1 MIGPFGLQGAVA
13 YAPDDPRKL
22 EFVVFDVSPRIPGDP
37 AIGPSSPEMRNLS
50 IKFHDLL
57 TSKFGG
63 RQINDPL
70 DLVVI
75 DILEAASQGRLSE
88 VVT

>member
-1 MIGPFGLQGAVA
+1 
-13 YAPDDPRKL
+13 
-22 EFVVFDVSPRIPGDP
+22 
-37 AIGPSSPEMRNLS
+37 MRNLS